1 MSENQL
7 KHKRKIRRTVEHEQ
21 KKNKR
26 EFVRYEYKSK
36 YSAVIPKAP
45 AFTTVSSQKVK
56 EIVNRLSAPRK
67 LTRREE
73 SEPKHNRKGKDE
85 SLTILRINQPTVA
98 SYIRHEMR
106 AGKDRKL
113 HVGEISSACYKHNQQ
128 TLQNKLTAK
137 FKNWINLAESKSNE
151 TEFSDD
157 SDD

>member
-7 KHKRKIRRTVEHEQ
+7 KHKRKIRRTVEHEH

-26 EFVRYEYKSK
+26 EFVRYQYRSK
-36 YSAVIPKAP
+36 YSAIIPKAP
-45 AFTTVSSQKVK
+45 AFRTVSSQKVK
-56 EIVNRLSAPRK
+56 EIVARLSAPRK
-67 LTRREE
+67 LAKRDE
-73 SEPKHNRKGKDE
+73 SDLKHIKTEKDE
-85 SLTILRINQPTVA
+85 SLRILRINQPTVN

-113 HVGEISSACYKHNQQ
+113 HVGDINGACYKHNQR

-137 FKNWINLAESKSNE
+137 FKNWINLAESKRNE

-157 SDD
+157 NDD